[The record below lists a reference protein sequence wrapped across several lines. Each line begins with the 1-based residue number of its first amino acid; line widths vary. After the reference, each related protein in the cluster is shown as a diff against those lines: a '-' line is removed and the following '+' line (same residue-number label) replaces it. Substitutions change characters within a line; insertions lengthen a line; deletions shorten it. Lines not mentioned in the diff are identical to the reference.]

1 MDEKKKLAAEELV
14 RIGRIVASRGIRGE
28 VKVILLTDFPERF
41 KDLKTVYLIDNQ
53 GREAIIK
60 IESSRYHKDFVIIKF
75 EGVESISQ
83 AEVFRGS
90 FLAVRQSEAVKLP
103 GGSYYIFEIVG
114 LDVYTEEGEYLGKVQ
129 AIWRT
134 GSNDVYVIK
143 DREQELLFPALRET
157 ILRIDLAEKK
167 MIVHRLDMV

>member
-1 MDEKKKLAAEELV
+1 MDEKNKLAAEELV
-14 RIGRIVASRGIRGE
+14 RIGRIVASRGNRGE

-53 GREAIIK
+53 GREAIFK
-60 IESSRYHKDFVIIKF
+60 IESARYHKDFVIIKF

-103 GGSYYIFEIVG
+103 VGSYYIFEIVG
-114 LDVYTEEGEYLGKVQ
+114 LDVYTEEGKYLGKVQ

-143 DREQELLFPALRET
+143 DREKELLFPALRET

-167 MIVHRLDMV
+167 MIVHRMDLV